1 MITVQIPLTIRKHR
15 CVVSGPLPLD
25 HFSRQNQSVAQTKT
39 AGRIWF
45 LPPRDA
51 SWLKDLNC
59 YSVLLPIVSLYFPV
73 P

>member
-1 MITVQIPLTIRKHR
+1 MITVQILLTIRKHR
-15 CVVSGPLPLD
+15 CVVSGPLPSD

-39 AGRIWF
+39 AERIWF
-45 LPPRDA
+45 LPPHDA